1 MFAFVQLTQLLH
13 KFCSCFFTL
22 LNFWTTNFLTPK
34 VFWLILLDLESF
46 LNTHNFLLQIFL
58 WAKRPNKVYDVWS
71 FLSRM
76 GIERTWNSNIFEK
89 SRPPLGFQN
98 SQTEIGIFVFISPT
112 SHFPNF
118 CIYFS
123 DASPPLSCFLAAQ
136 KALDLLE
143 GGLRF
148 DM

>member
-1 MFAFVQLTQLLH
+1 M
-13 KFCSCFFTL
+13 
-22 LNFWTTNFLTPK
+22 
-34 VFWLILLDLESF
+34 DLESF

-58 WAKRPNKVYDVWS
+58 WAKRPNKVYGVWS
-71 FLSRM
+71 FLVGWGLRGL
-76 GIERTWNSNIFEK
+76 GIQTFLKNQD
-89 SRPPLGFQN
+89 PPWGFKIPKLKLGFL
-98 SQTEIGIFVFISPT
+98 FL
-112 SHFPNF
+112 SHPPPIKEYFPNF